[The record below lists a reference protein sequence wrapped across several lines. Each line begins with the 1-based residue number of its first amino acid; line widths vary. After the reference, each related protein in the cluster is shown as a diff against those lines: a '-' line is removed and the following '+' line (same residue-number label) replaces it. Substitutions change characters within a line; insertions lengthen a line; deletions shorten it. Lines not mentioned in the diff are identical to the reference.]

1 MGKAWKALDAVAGWA
16 EDHEERRRENNRA
29 VLRALHTPAGMAVLG
44 AVLLIVAGMLLVNS
58 RVEAQQ
64 QELMGSNGSI
74 VTVDGIDGGGIIIT
88 ADGDGVETE
97 VTLEGEEEYTP
108 PEWLLEIV
116 REEEEQSRR
125 RESFLTLISAICGA
139 VSVAYAAFLWIKK
152 KNAAAKS
159 SETGTIPAESASKE
173 EKSKDDFP
181 TAVENAESDSREARR
196 GNLEQLYKAGVLSKE
211 EYRQRLEKL

>member
-1 MGKAWKALDAVAGWA
+1 MGKAWRALDTVAGWA

-44 AVLLIVAGMLLVNS
+44 AVLLLVAGMLLVNS
-58 RVEAQQ
+58 RVEARQ

-108 PEWLLEIV
+108 PEWLLEIE
-116 REEEEQSRR
+116 REEEEQARR
-125 RESFLTLISAICGA
+125 REAFFTVVSVLCGA
-139 VSVAYAAFLWIKK
+139 VSVAYAVFLWTKR
-152 KNAAAKS
+152 KNAAGKS
-159 SETGTIPAESASKE
+159 IDTGTIPAESASNE
-173 EKSKDDFP
+173 EKMRDERP

-196 GNLEQLYKAGVLSKE
+196 GNLERLYKAGVLSKE

>member
-1 MGKAWKALDAVAGWA
+1 MGKAWKALDTVVGWA

-44 AVLLIVAGMLLVNS
+44 AVLLIIAGMLLVNS

-64 QELMGSNGSI
+64 QEHMDSVS
-74 VTVDGIDGGGIIIT
+74 GIDGGGVVIT
-88 ADGDGVETE
+88 VYGDGVETE

-108 PEWLLEIV
+108 PEWLLEIE
-116 REEEEQSRR
+116 REEKEQARR
-125 RESFLTLISAICGA
+125 REAFFTVISALCGA
-139 VSVAYAAFLWIKK
+139 GSAAYAVFLWTKK

-159 SETGTIPAESASKE
+159 CETGTIPAESASNE
-173 EKSKDDFP
+173 EKTGDELP

-196 GNLEQLYKAGVLSKE
+196 GNLARLYKAGVLSKE

>member
-1 MGKAWKALDAVAGWA
+1 MGKAWRALDTVVGWA
-16 EDHEERRRENNRA
+16 EDHEVRRRENNRA

-44 AVLLIVAGMLLVNS
+44 AVLLLVAGMLLVNS
-58 RVEAQQ
+58 RVEARQ

-74 VTVDGIDGGGIIIT
+74 VTVDGIDGGSIIIT

-97 VTLEGEEEYTP
+97 VIPEEEYTP

-125 RESFLTLISAICGA
+125 RESFLTLISVLCGA
-139 VSVAYAAFLWIKK
+139 ASVAYAVFLWIKR
-152 KNAAAKS
+152 KNAAGKS
-159 SETGTIPAESASKE
+159 IDTGTIPAESASNE
-173 EKSKDDFP
+173 EKIGDELP

-196 GNLEQLYKAGVLSKE
+196 GNLERLYKAGVLSKE

>member
-1 MGKAWKALDAVAGWA
+1 MGKAWKALDTVVGWA
-16 EDHEERRRENNRA
+16 ENHEERRRENNRA

-44 AVLLIVAGMLLVNS
+44 AVLLIIAGMLLVNS
-58 RVEAQQ
+58 RVEARQ
-64 QELMGSNGSI
+64 QELTGSNGSI

-97 VTLEGEEEYTP
+97 VIPEEEYTP

-116 REEEEQSRR
+116 REEEEQARR

-159 SETGTIPAESASKE
+159 CETGTIPAESASKE
-173 EKSKDDFP
+173 EKSKDDLP

-196 GNLEQLYKAGVLSKE
+196 GNLERLYKAGVLSKE

>member
-196 GNLEQLYKAGVLSKE
+196 GNLEQFYKAGVLSKE